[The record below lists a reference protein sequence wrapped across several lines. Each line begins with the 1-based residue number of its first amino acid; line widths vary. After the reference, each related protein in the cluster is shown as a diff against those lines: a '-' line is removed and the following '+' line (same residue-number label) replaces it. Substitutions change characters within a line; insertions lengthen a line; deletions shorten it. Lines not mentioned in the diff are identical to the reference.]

1 MGLTLLLAGCSSL
14 PGGEPYYVV
23 EEKPVL
29 DPDTRLPLYSVCYN
43 ALLHK
48 REAVTDLVARNC
60 AGATLR
66 YNGRDLARCAAAA
79 PVRATYSCTALSREA
94 AEAMPNLK
102 RSDQF
107 TGAITF

>member
-48 REAVTDLVARNC
+48 REAVTDLVTRNC